1 MAPDRS
7 CRCVHEDGQT
17 AELAA
22 DENFDTDAAQLGQQA
37 KHEEGLGVLEG
48 L

>member
-7 CRCVHEDGQT
+7 CGCVHEDGQT

-22 DENFDTDAAQLGQQA
+22 DENFDTDATQLGQQA
-37 KHEEGLGVLEG
+37 KHEEGLSVLDS

>member
-7 CRCVHEDGQT
+7 CGCVHEDEQT

-22 DENFDTDAAQLGQQA
+22 DENFDTDATQLGQQA
-37 KHEEGLGVLEG
+37 KRGEELGFSGSL
-48 L
+48 